1 VEELKLGRVDYAAGI
16 FNGIPNAQLDL
27 SNPKSVIAYLNF
39 APFRP
44 ATDSLLENFNIGGSL
59 VAGAQDHVPIP
70 QELRTIVPT
79 AGNAALGVPFLTFND
94 NVVVSGPRNLWS
106 LHTAY

>member
-1 VEELKLGRVDYAAGI
+1 MEELKLGRVDYAAGI

-59 VAGAQDHVPIP
+59 VAAP
-70 QELRTIVPT
+70 RTTSP
-79 AGNAALGVPFLTFND
+79 
-94 NVVVSGPRNLWS
+94 SPRS
-106 LHTAY
+106 CARSCRRPATPRSAFRS